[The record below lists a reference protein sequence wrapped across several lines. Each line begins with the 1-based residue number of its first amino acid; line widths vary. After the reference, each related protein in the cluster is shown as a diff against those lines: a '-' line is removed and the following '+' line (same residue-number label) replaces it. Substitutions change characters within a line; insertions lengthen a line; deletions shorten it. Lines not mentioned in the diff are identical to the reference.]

1 MDGEGKRVTI
11 HPAISDITTDD
22 TEKFR
27 HRAERRAL
35 WRSCG
40 NSLLLHVLLLALLI
54 GLWQITPPDEIVLP
68 PIAVKFEGSGAAGS
82 PGGGNGKAAMPG
94 HALGTSAKP
103 VAAAAPQTEP
113 TVIPLHASRA
123 APPPAPKPAPKV
135 SRQPPP
141 KPSPSPVAQSPA
153 APVEPA
159 AMPAPA
165 PAPATDQSVQTAT
178 AASAAGSGVGNE
190 SANATGNGAAGR
202 SQGDVGDGAGSGS
215 GDDYL
220 DLLRRHLNRF
230 KKYPEEAVKQKQEG
244 TVFVGFNLAHDGTVT
259 KSWIERSSGNPLL
272 DQAALDMMRDASPV
286 PPVPERYWDKKGPI
300 ILPVDFKIGFFDKM
314 MH

>member
-1 MDGEGKRVTI
+1 MTI
-11 HPAISDITTDD
+11 HPAISDITADGA
-22 TEKFR
+22 EKFR
-27 HRAERRAL
+27 HRADRRAL

-82 PGGGNGKAAMPG
+82 PAGGNGKAAMPG
-94 HALGTSAKP
+94 RENGAAAKP
-103 VAAAAPQTEP
+103 AAAAAQTEP
-113 TVIPLHASRA
+113 AVIPLHNARA
-123 APPPAPKPAPKV
+123 APPPVPKPAPKM

-141 KPSPSPVAQSPA
+141 KPSPAPAAQSPA
-153 APVEPA
+153 APAAMSAPTPA
-159 AMPAPA
+159 A
-165 PAPATDQSVQTAT
+165 DQSVQTAA
-178 AASAAGSGVGNE
+178 AASAAGSGRGDE
-190 SANATGNGAAGR
+190 GADAAGNGAVGR
-202 SQGDVGDGAGSGS
+202 SQDDVGNGGGSGS

-244 TVFVGFNLAHDGTVT
+244 TVLVGFNLAHDGTVI
-259 KSWIERSSGNPLL
+259 KSWIEQSSGNPLL
-272 DQAALDMMRDASPV
+272 DQAALDMMRDASPA